1 MVRIAALRSFS
12 NATVVM
18 ISSPNSFPN
27 RVAAAGPDLTRSGRK
42 ACSRRHSGE
51 PWRPTQ
57 PENPVMSENDAQRF
71 VIVDL
76 RIPFARL
83 VLFFIKAALAA
94 IPATIIVSLL
104 LMLVTA
110 LIAWFVGDGG
120 FVMMRRWS
128 F

>member
-1 MVRIAALRSFS
+1 M
-12 NATVVM
+12 TD
-18 ISSPNSFPN
+18 
-27 RVAAAGPDLTRSGRK
+27 G
-42 ACSRRHSGE
+42 
-51 PWRPTQ
+51 
-57 PENPVMSENDAQRF
+57 QRF

-76 RIPFARL
+76 RIPFFRL

-94 IPATIIVSLL
+94 IPAAIVVGFL

-110 LIAWFVGDGG
+110 LIAAALGDSG